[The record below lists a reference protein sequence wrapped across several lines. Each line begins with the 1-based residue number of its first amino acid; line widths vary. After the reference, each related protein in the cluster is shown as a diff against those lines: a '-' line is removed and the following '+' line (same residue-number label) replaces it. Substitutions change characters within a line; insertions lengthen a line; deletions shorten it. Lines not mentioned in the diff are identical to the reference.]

1 MHYGNHETK
10 KIGKLLQADLVDV
23 LQGAIRRN
31 GIRNLIISVSKV
43 RVTTDLAI
51 ARVYLSIFPN
61 DKREE
66 TLKGIVANKAI
77 IKHELSQ
84 RTKHQ
89 LRKMPE
95 LHFYID
101 DSLDYIEAID
111 QALKGEENPIEN
123 PDLLIKR
130 KKK

>member
-1 MHYGNHETK
+1 M
-10 KIGKLLQADLVDV
+10 
-23 LQGAIRRN
+23 QGAVRRN
-31 GIRNLIISVSKV
+31 GIRNLIISISKV

-51 ARVYLSIFPN
+51 ARVYVSIFPN

-66 TLKGIVANKAI
+66 TLKGIIENKAI

-123 PDLLIKR
+123 PELLIKR

>member
-1 MHYGNHETK
+1 METTRQK
-10 KIGKLLQADLVDV
+10 KIGKLLQADLTDV
-23 LQGAIRRN
+23 LQGSVRKN
-31 GIRNLIISVSKV
+31 GVRNLIISVSKV
-43 RVTTDLAI
+43 VVTTDLAI

-61 DKREE
+61 DKRDI
-66 TLKGIVANKAI
+66 TMQGIKENQPL
-77 IKHELSQ
+77 IKHEISQ

-95 LHFYID
+95 LVFFVD

-111 QALKGEENPIEN
+111 KALKGEENPVSN
-123 PDLLIKR
+123 PELLIKR

>member
-1 MHYGNHETK
+1 METTRQK

-66 TLKGIVANKAI
+66 TLKGIVENKAI

-123 PDLLIKR
+123 PELLIKR

>member
-1 MHYGNHETK
+1 METTRQK

-23 LQGAIRRN
+23 LQGAVRRN
-31 GIRNLIISVSKV
+31 GIRNLIISISKV

-51 ARVYLSIFPN
+51 ARVYVSIFPN

-66 TLKGIVANKAI
+66 TLKGIIENKAI

-101 DSLDYIEAID
+101 DLSLIHI
-111 QALKGEENPIEN
+111 
-123 PDLLIKR
+123 
-130 KKK
+130 

>member
-1 MHYGNHETK
+1 METTRQK

-23 LQGAIRRN
+23 LQGAVRRN
-31 GIRNLIISVSKV
+31 GIRNLIISISKV

-51 ARVYLSIFPN
+51 ARVYVSIFPN

-66 TLKGIVANKAI
+66 TLKGIIENKAI

-123 PDLLIKR
+123 PELLIKR

>member
-1 MHYGNHETK
+1 METTRQK

>member
-1 MHYGNHETK
+1 METTRQK
-10 KIGKLLQADLVDV
+10 KIGKLLQADLADV
-23 LQGAIRRN
+23 LQGAVRRN

-43 RVTTDLAI
+43 VVTTDLSI

-61 DKREE
+61 DKRDD
-66 TLKGIVANKAI
+66 TMKGIKENQPL
-77 IKHELSQ
+77 IKHELAQ

-95 LHFYID
+95 LKFFVD

-111 QALKGEENPIEN
+111 EALKGNENPVAN
-123 PDLLIKR
+123 PELLIKR

>member
-1 MHYGNHETK
+1 METTRQK
-10 KIGKLLQADLVDV
+10 KIGKLLQADLADV
-23 LQGAIRRN
+23 LQGSVRKN
-31 GIRNLIISVSKV
+31 GVRNLIISVSKV
-43 RVTTDLAI
+43 VVTTDLAI

-61 DKREE
+61 DKRDI
-66 TLKGIVANKAI
+66 TMQGIKENQPL
-77 IKHELSQ
+77 IKHEISQ

-95 LHFYID
+95 LVFFVD

-111 QALKGEENPIEN
+111 KALKGEENPVAN
-123 PDLLIKR
+123 PELLIKR